1 MHTDIVNVKTNNT
14 HKYSD
19 KAQDMVT
26 VKKQPT
32 KVKLLLSMGLEI
44 WEETIQTFIPQQ
56 ESG

>member
-14 HKYSD
+14 YKYSD

-32 KVKLLLSMGLEI
+32 KVRLLLFMGLEI
-44 WEETIQTFIPQQ
+44 WEEIIQTFIPQQ
-56 ESG
+56 EFG